1 MNKTLRIRTHVYAFT
16 LVEPPMIDVLYEGH
30 LYNGRLFGSGADV
43 VYILLGVSLAGHF
56 LIAPSTHVQ

>member
-1 MNKTLRIRTHVYAFT
+1 
-16 LVEPPMIDVLYEGH
+16 MIDVLYEGH
-30 LYNGRLFGSGADV
+30 LYNERLFGSGADV

>member
-1 MNKTLRIRTHVYAFT
+1 
-16 LVEPPMIDVLYEGH
+16 MIDVLYEGH